1 MLVLESLFKKV
12 AGLRSR
18 NAGKIFKNTYFY
30 EQLYLRVAWFTV
42 HEKETANEAWLEPSQ
57 TWMM

>member
-12 AGLRSR
+12 AGLRAR

-30 EQLYLRVAWFTV
+30 EQLYLRVA
-42 HEKETANEAWLEPSQ
+42 
-57 TWMM
+57 